1 MTACVSF
8 EETSGFGDAAG
19 DVWRTVWS
27 ALDDF
32 VTDLRGL
39 LGSHLRSGAIELRA
53 TPEERGSQRGVLSI
67 GSTHLHL
74 DCPRRCVPPS
84 KAEVAIA
91 RAFGAVRPLARVFV
105 LRKIAADAGGWHVE
119 STLIADPAS
128 RVWIATEPELGP
140 APLGDVAS
148 LERFFWY
155 LVLDKHA

>member
-1 MTACVSF
+1 MNF
-8 EETSGFGDAAG
+8 ELGTTIGDAAG

-32 VTDLRGL
+32 VVDLRTL

-53 TPEERGSQRGVLSI
+53 IEEDRGSQRGVLSI
-67 GSTHLHL
+67 GTTQLHF

-84 KAEVAIA
+84 KAEIAVA
-91 RAFGAVRPLARVFV
+91 RAFGVVRPLARIFV
-105 LRKIAADAGGWHVE
+105 LRKVDDGTRGWHVE

-140 APLGDVAS
+140 ASLGDVAS

-155 LVLDKHA
+155 LLIDRPSTGSG